1 MPDMILNSKLAAAV
15 APKQPRLTEMTIRPS
30 EQTFNVPPPKQSP
43 DTMIAPTSQTGKTED
58 IHRSA
63 TSFFSNP
70 NPQPTQAPFRT
81 SGQNYDP
88 IRSNYDPV
96 RETVISHNSFNNPQM
111 SPKYGQMPPNRASAS
126 PSISS
131 LVDPPHQASTS
142 PSIATQSFFS
152 HQMKMQN
159 QEGHNSVP
167 PSPTANRPTPSPMMM
182 NTIVPNQTVGGLKTE
197 RQPDSWA
204 KGSVPAHFT
213 LSSTPAPGP
222 STVVKKSTPN
232 ATTSTATSSAAPSP
246 KPPKP
251 IDVTPPPLPGSG
263 LIMGPKDGTESRA
276 PTIVLHIPM
285 NGETNKYVNFSRL
298 AEERYGW
305 EALHPRLAAQRERLA
320 RVAAAGAALEKAS
333 LHKESGDDMSLDL
346 SEGEGEG
353 SNVEMGGMSDGR
365 TGTDGGKK
373 PVRKRKMK
381 EDEYDKDDG
390 FVDDTELL
398 WEEQAA
404 ASKDGFF
411 VYSGPL
417 VPEGEKP
424 LLERF
429 VIIQFLK
436 QHLPY

>member
-1 MPDMILNSKLAAAV
+1 
-15 APKQPRLTEMTIRPS
+15 
-30 EQTFNVPPPKQSP
+30 
-43 DTMIAPTSQTGKTED
+43 
-58 IHRSA
+58 
-63 TSFFSNP
+63 
-70 NPQPTQAPFRT
+70 
-81 SGQNYDP
+81 
-88 IRSNYDPV
+88 
-96 RETVISHNSFNNPQM
+96 
-111 SPKYGQMPPNRASAS
+111 
-126 PSISS
+126 
-131 LVDPPHQASTS
+131 
-142 PSIATQSFFS
+142 
-152 HQMKMQN
+152 
-159 QEGHNSVP
+159 
-167 PSPTANRPTPSPMMM
+167 M
-182 NTIVPNQTVGGLKTE
+182 NTIVPNQPVGGLKTE
-197 RQPDSWA
+197 RQPESWA
-204 KGSVPAHFT
+204 KAPVPAHFT
-213 LSSTPAPGP
+213 LGSTPAPGP

-232 ATTSTATSSAAPSP
+232 ATSSTATSSAAPSP

-263 LIMGPKDGTESRA
+263 LIMGPKDGTGSRA

-285 NGETNKYVNFSRL
+285 NGESNKYVNFSRL

-353 SNVEMGGMSDGR
+353 SNVDMGGMSDGR

-390 FVDDTELL
+390 FVDDAELL

-429 VIIQFLK
+429 VIIQFSNGIF
-436 QHLPY
+436 HTDNP